1 MERSLTL
8 QKQLRRYAHV
18 SLNAEVVIFL
28 VFLAFFGA
36 LFVMIS
42 V

>member
-8 QKQLRRYAHV
+8 QKQLRRYAPV

-36 LFVMIS
+36 LFIMIS

>member
-8 QKQLRRYAHV
+8 QKQLHRYAPV

-28 VFLAFFGA
+28 VFLKFFVA
-36 LFVMIS
+36 LFVMTSI
-42 V
+42 